1 MIEMVMAWDRKVTT
15 PAMLLA
21 WALGM
26 TMAVQAGWF
35 SSRWLMVKLVLVFG
49 LSALHGVQSGTLRR
63 MARGANRSPPGFLR
77 HSASAILMAIAA
89 IAALAVVKPF

>member
-1 MIEMVMAWDRKVTT
+1 MIEIVRAWDWKVTT

-49 LSALHGVQSGTLRR
+49 LSALHGVQSGMLRR
-63 MARGANRSPPGFLR
+63 MARGANRSPPAFLR
-77 HSASAILMAIAA
+77 HSASAILIAIAA
-89 IAALAVVKPF
+89 IAILAVVKPF